1 MPVRDKILAGIFI
14 FQALFNMFG
23 MGFPGFIIA
32 DSFIPRPFY
41 KRLDWTGPY
50 LVVIYFLLGIAS
62 LFYLTVPEKTGR
74 GRALGYT
81 YFTAGVLGSLMGA
94 SILGLGSGRP
104 EWFIIAFLLTW
115 TLSSLLGILVLRRVE
130 GLELWL
136 SALAVILLLI
146 SALFSTSVAQWAV
159 EGYYNH

>member
-1 MPVRDKILAGIFI
+1 MPLRDKVLVGIFI
-14 FQALFNMFG
+14 FQAFFNMFG

-41 KRLDWTGPY
+41 EKLVWMEPY

-62 LFYLTVPEKTGR
+62 LFYLTVPEKVGW

-81 YFTAGVLGSLMGA
+81 YFTVGALGSLMGA
-94 SILGLGSGRP
+94 GVLGLGSGRP
-104 EWFIIAFLLTW
+104 EWFIMVFLFTW
-115 TLSSLLGILVLRRVE
+115 TLSSILGFLVLKKVE

-136 SALAVILLLI
+136 SALAVILLLM